1 MRVSNLLYGVLP
13 VLFLTLGVAPMQDAA
28 SAELVKFSI
37 VDGEK
42 IPASLTGKPGDP
54 ANGRKVSINRKLG
67 NCLACHTLPA
77 PEQQF
82 HGVIG
87 PDLRGV
93 ASRYSEGE
101 LRLRVVNSKIANPES
116 FMPAFYRNAGLT
128 RVLKKWRG
136 KTILKAQQVED
147 VVAYLTTLKE
157 VSFNEAF
164 AVARR
169 MGKATFKW
177 RDKMYTSKRK
187 GE

>member
-1 MRVSNLLYGVLP
+1 VRVSKLLVGVIP
-13 VLFLTLGVAPMQDAA
+13 VLFFTLGVAPMQDAA
-28 SAELVKFSI
+28 SAELVKFTI

-42 IPASLTGKPGDP
+42 IPASLTGKPGD
-54 ANGRKVSINRKLG
+54 AAKGRKVVINRKLG

-93 ASRYSEGE
+93 ASRFSEGE
-101 LRLRVVNSKIANPES
+101 LRLRIVNSKILNPES
-116 FMPAFYRNAGLT
+116 FMPAYMA
-128 RVLKKWRG
+128 
-136 KTILKAQQVED
+136 
-147 VVAYLTTLKE
+147 TLKE
-157 VSFNEAF
+157 VSFGKAF
-164 AVARR
+164 AAARR

-177 RDKMYTSKRK
+177 QDKMYHAKRK